1 MEQIDLKQLIEQY
14 PEVLTDGTKL
24 KAYILDLYPQCK
36 RGMVNIL
43 VAIQQCGIVSEMQAN
58 KNTSALDMCRWKK
71 VLDDDYGFA
80 GATAEACLQMWCIA
94 VGIQLEI
101 KVKATQKTNIVR
113 PKEEKEKNQ
122 SKQTSISSKLQN
134 SQKDWFEYN
143 GSTLLKL
150 KEEHRLYCGKIY
162 VPNTVKDIDA
172 KAFRGSKLTSIIIP
186 DSVKSIGYQ
195 AFAGC
200 SGLTDII
207 IGKSVTR
214 IGDEAF
220 WGCSSLTSIVIPN
233 SVKDIGKAL
242 FYYCNNLESITFSDN
257 ATGVPSNIFTEC
269 KNLTSFKIPDSIV
282 YIHSAAF
289 SRCGLTS
296 ITIPYGVRYIDRCAF
311 DGCADLI
318 SLAISDTVTYIGS
331 CAFANCK
338 SLTTVVIP
346 DSVKIIDDE
355 AFSSCWSL
363 TSITIGK
370 NVEMIGEHVF
380 SWCGSLSTINY
391 RGTKEKWN
399 SIRKKLNWDNI
410 ARSYIVHCTDGDIP
424 KNES

>member
-1 MEQIDLKQLIEQY
+1 MEQIDLKHLIEQY

-43 VAIQQCGIVSEMQAN
+43 VAIQQCGIVSEMQAS
-58 KNTSALDMCRWKK
+58 KNPSALDMSRWKK

-80 GATAEACLQMWCIA
+80 GATAETCLQMWCIA

-113 PKEEKEKNQ
+113 PKEEKEKSQ

-134 SQKDWFEYN
+134 RQKDWFEYN
-143 GSTLLKL
+143 GSTLIKL
-150 KEEHRLYCGKIY
+150 KEEHRLYCGEIY
-162 VPNTVKDIDA
+162 VPNTVTDIND
-172 KAFRGSKLTSIIIP
+172 KSFHGSRLTSIIIP

-195 AFAGC
+195 AFVGC

-207 IGKSVTR
+207 IGKSVAR
-214 IGDEAF
+214 IGNEAF
-220 WGCSSLTSIVIPN
+220 WRCSSLTSIVIPD
-233 SVKDIGKAL
+233 SVKYIGDNL
-242 FYYCNNLESITFSDN
+242 FYGCDNLSSVAFPNNETSIPKGIFS
-257 ATGVPSNIFTEC
+257 GC
-269 KNLTSFKIPDSIV
+269 KSLTSFKIPESVI
-282 YIHSAAF
+282 YIFLGAF
-289 SRCGLTS
+289 SECGLTS

-311 DGCADLI
+311 DGCHDLK

-346 DSVKIIDDE
+346 DSVKKIDDE

-410 ARSYIVHCTDGDIP
+410 ARSYIIHCTDGDIP